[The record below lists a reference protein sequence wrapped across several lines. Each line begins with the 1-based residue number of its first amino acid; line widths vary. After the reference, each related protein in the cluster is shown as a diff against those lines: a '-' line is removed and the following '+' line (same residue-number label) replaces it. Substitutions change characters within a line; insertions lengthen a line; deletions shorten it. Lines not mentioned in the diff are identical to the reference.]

1 MLIALVSAAAPANG
15 VTPASSSPLL
25 DLARAIQLSVAPV
38 FLLAAVAGLLG
49 VISGRLTRVLDR
61 ANQLQGTAFDAADLK
76 LLRRRMV
83 LLTRSS
89 ASVTVTGI
97 LVAAVVA
104 VTFIGAVAVIDL
116 TPIVVSLFVL
126 AMAMLIVGLLQL
138 LMDTR
143 LAAWLIQRRF

>member
-1 MLIALVSAAAPANG
+1 MALIPVAS
-15 VTPASSSPLL
+15 ASSPVL

-38 FLLAAVAGLLG
+38 FLLAAIAGLLG

-61 ANQLQGTAFDAADLK
+61 ATQLEGSAFDVADLT

-83 LLTRSS
+83 LLTRAS

-104 VTFIGAVAVIDL
+104 VTFIGVVAVIDL

-126 AMAMLIVGLLQL
+126 AMTTLILGLLQL
-138 LMDTR
+138 LLDTR
-143 LAAWLIQRRF
+143 LASRLIQRRF

>member
-1 MLIALVSAAAPANG
+1 MALIPVAS
-15 VTPASSSPLL
+15 ASSPVL

-38 FLLAAVAGLLG
+38 FLLAAIAGLLG

-61 ANQLQGTAFDAADLK
+61 ATQLEGSAFDVADLT

-83 LLTRSS
+83 LLTRAS

-104 VTFIGAVAVIDL
+104 VTFIGVVAVIDL

-126 AMAMLIVGLLQL
+126 AMAMLILGLLQL
-138 LMDTR
+138 LLDTR
-143 LAAWLIQRRF
+143 LASRLIQRRF

>member
-1 MLIALVSAAAPANG
+1 MLIALVSVAAPANG

-138 LMDTR
+138 LLDTR